1 MTNYFIRLRWVAFF
15 IICSNLLVIS
25 CTKTPPVTDNPPPP
39 PPVDTT
45 PVTPPVIDTPLTH
58 GQYSEVVYVQTNN
71 YMKSMNAIIAYGHT
85 GTGKLIQL
93 PGSPFFTGGAGINNP
108 AHVAGPNESDNEIK
122 ISNDGRFLLAANSGS
137 NTIAVFSINA
147 DGSLTTVPGSPFPSG
162 GETPVSMDMWKNF
175 VIVLN
180 KSDNPLQP
188 AAQKPNYTVL
198 QLQNDG
204 SLTTVPG
211 GKFELPEGSSPAQ
224 VITSKINPYVYGT
237 AYLSN
242 QLTPP
247 QSTLHAFWIPDNGT
261 LAPVAQDPSVL
272 IKSDALGLCHN
283 PFKNCLYVAHPS
295 LNKFAIYDINASTGQ
310 LSVQINQTQTTNPGP
325 TRIRLSSDGLRVFVL
340 TSDVNGVDYFST
352 YPSSSALFGTLFG
365 IKLKN
370 PGPKYTDNGVTKTTS
385 TCASLGLSSDNKWLF
400 VVSQHTNPDVT
411 IGNYNFLHVVQ
422 VQSGGLTE
430 NTNPIQL
437 PVSNNLRP
445 RGVAVAK
452 LSQMVTI

>member
-1 MTNYFIRLRWVAFF
+1 MTKYVIRFRW
-15 IICSNLLVIS
+15 IITIIIFSNLVVIS
-25 CTKTPPVTDNPPPP
+25 CTKTPPVPENPPP

-45 PVTPPVIDTPLTH
+45 PVTPPVIDTPLSH

-85 GTGKLIQL
+85 GTGKLIEL
-93 PGSPFFTGGAGINNP
+93 PGSPFFTGGSGISNP
-108 AHVAGPNESDNEIK
+108 NHVAGPNESDNEIK

-147 DGSLTTVPGSPFPSG
+147 DGSLTPTPGSPFPSG

-198 QLQNDG
+198 QLQYDG
-204 SLTTVPG
+204 SLTTVSG

-237 AYLSN
+237 DYKSN

-247 QSTLHAFWIPDNGT
+247 QPTLHGFWIPDNGT
-261 LAPVAQDPSVL
+261 LVPLPGPSTM

-283 PFKNCLYVAHPS
+283 PFRNCLYVAHPS
-295 LNKFAIYDINASTGQ
+295 LNKFAIYDINASTGE
-310 LSVQINQTQTTNPGP
+310 LSVQINQTQTTAPGP
-325 TRIRLSSDGLRVFVL
+325 TRIRLSSDGLRLFVL

-352 YPSSSALFGTLFG
+352 NQNSSSIFGALFSV
-365 IKLKN
+365 KLKN
-370 PGPKYTDNGVTKTTS
+370 PGPKYTDNGVVKTTS

-430 NTNPIQL
+430 NNNPIQL
-437 PVSNNLRP
+437 PVSSNLRP

-452 LSQMVTI
+452 LSQVVTI